1 MDERDADRVAESFRQ
16 LPEALRLRTAIK
28 LMGDDPE
35 VFASALVGLIR
46 AASAGEAAPKRR

>member
-1 MDERDADRVAESFRQ
+1 MDQRDADRLVETFRQ

-46 AASAGEAAPKRR
+46 TATAGKGRRERE